1 MAGRQSMVEAR
12 PGLNNRK
19 AWRWRKAVDAVWM
32 AACAIAIAGCVKANS
47 ARGVVD
53 NFVDAHYIAINL
65 DDAAQYCTGLALDK
79 VKKEQALT
87 AGQTIDAA
95 TRKPTVHYKLQ
106 TERVEHDRATYLF
119 LATIDVPEG
128 GQFTR
133 QWMISARLED
143 GRWKVSNYSEYE

>member
-1 MAGRQSMVEAR
+1 M
-12 PGLNNRK
+12 
-19 AWRWRKAVDAVWM
+19 AVDLAGV
-32 AACAIAIAGCVKANS
+32 ATCIIAIAGCVKANS

-53 NFVDAHYIAINL
+53 NFVDAHYVAINL
-65 DDAAQYCTGLALDK
+65 GDAANYCTGLALDK
-79 VKKEQALT
+79 VRKEQALT

-106 TERVEHDRATYLF
+106 TERVEPDRATYLF
-119 LATIDVPEG
+119 LATIDVPDG
-128 GQFTR
+128 GRFTR

>member
-1 MAGRQSMVEAR
+1 MSGEAR
-12 PGLNNRK
+12 SDLNNRAMWGK
-19 AWRWRKAVDAVWM
+19 ATDAAWI
-32 AACAIAIAGCVKANS
+32 ALCAIAIAGCVKGNS
-47 ARGVVD
+47 PRGVVD
-53 NFVDAHYIAINL
+53 NFVDAHYVAINL

-106 TERVEHDRATYLF
+106 TERVERDRATYLF

-133 QWMISARLED
+133 QWMISARLEGAD
-143 GRWKVSNYSEYE
+143 WKVSNYSEYE